1 MTRIALR
8 AIVAGAIAL
17 TMAASADAQTQ
28 PTDSRVFINLNGGY
42 QATSTDFTDTVG
54 FTLFLEEGDFT
65 AGYGVETAPVFDV
78 SGGVM
83 LWRNLAVAVGASRFT
98 QQDDAAVN
106 ARLPHPLLFNCDREA
121 SGTASSLRR
130 EEIAVHL
137 QAIWMSPISSRFEIA
152 VSGGPTVF
160 IVDQDLVTSVS
171 HTETP
176 YSSELPHSSDS
187 FPFDTVTFDA
197 ITAKRQSE
205 SSVGFNVGAD
215 LTYFLFQ
222 GTGGTKL
229 GVGTLVRFSR
239 ASIDFVSEDEGIVSV
254 DAGGFQVAGGV
265 RLRF

>member
-8 AIVAGAIAL
+8 AIVAGAVAL

-28 PTDSRVFINLNGGY
+28 PTNSRVFINTNGGY
-42 QATSTDFTDTVG
+42 QATSTDFTDTVS
-54 FTLFLEEGDFT
+54 FTLFVEEGDFT
-65 AGYGVETAPVFDV
+65 VGYGVETAPVFDV
-78 SGGVM
+78 GGGVV
-83 LWRNLAVAVGASRFT
+83 LWRNLAVAVGASRFA

-106 ARLPHPLLFNCDREA
+106 ARLPHPLFFNRDREA

-171 HTETP
+171 HIET
-176 YSSELPHSSDS
+176 

-197 ITAKRQSE
+197 ATAKRQSE

-222 GTGGTKL
+222 GTGGTKF

>member
-1 MTRIALR
+1 MTRIAMRGL
-8 AIVAGAIAL
+8 VACAVAL
-17 TMAASADAQTQ
+17 VITADANAQTQ

-42 QATSTDFTDTVG
+42 QATSTDFTDTVS
-54 FTLFLEEGDFT
+54 FTLFAEEGDFT
-65 AGYGVETAPVFDV
+65 AGYGVETAPLFDV
-78 SGGVM
+78 GGGVV

-98 QQDDAAVN
+98 QQGDVPVS
-106 ARLPHPLLFNCDREA
+106 ARLPHPLFFNRDRET

-137 QAIWMSPISSRFEIA
+137 QAVWMSPISSRFEIA

-171 HTETP
+171 HTET
-176 YSSELPHSSDS
+176 

-197 ITAKRQSE
+197 AIAKRQSE

-222 GTGGTKL
+222 GTGGTKF

>member
-54 FTLFLEEGDFT
+54 LRCSWRRVTLQRDMAWRPLR
-65 AGYGVETAPVFDV
+65 YSDV

-106 ARLPHPLLFNCDREA
+106 ARLPHPLFFNRDREA

-152 VSGGPTVF
+152 VSGGPIVF

-205 SSVGFNVGAD
+205 SSVGFNVGA
-215 LTYFLFQ
+215 
-222 GTGGTKL
+222 
-229 GVGTLVRFSR
+229 
-239 ASIDFVSEDEGIVSV
+239 A
-254 DAGGFQVAGGV
+254 
-265 RLRF
+265 

>member
-8 AIVAGAIAL
+8 AIVAGAVTL
-17 TMAASADAQTQ
+17 TMAAAADAQAQ
-28 PTDSRVFINLNGGY
+28 PTNSRVFINANGGY

-106 ARLPHPLLFNCDREA
+106 ARLPHPLFFNRDREA

-160 IVDQDLVTSVS
+160 MVDQNLVTSVS
-171 HTETP
+171 HTET
-176 YSSELPHSSDS
+176 

-197 ITAKRQSE
+197 ATTAR
-205 SSVGFNVGAD
+205 
-215 LTYFLFQ
+215 
-222 GTGGTKL
+222 
-229 GVGTLVRFSR
+229 
-239 ASIDFVSEDEGIVSV
+239 
-254 DAGGFQVAGGV
+254 
-265 RLRF
+265 

>member
-8 AIVAGAIAL
+8 AIVAGAVAL
-17 TMAASADAQTQ
+17 TMAAAADAQTQ
-28 PTDSRVFINLNGGY
+28 PTSLVFINLNGGY

-65 AGYGVETAPVFDV
+65 AGYDVETAPVFDV
-78 SGGVM
+78 GGGVV

-98 QQDDAAVN
+98 EQSDVPVS
-106 ARLPHPLLFNCDREA
+106 ARLPHPLFFNRGREA
-121 SGTASSLRR
+121 SGTASNLRR

-137 QAIWMSPISSRFEIA
+137 QAVWMSPISSRFEIA

-160 IVDQDLVTSVS
+160 MVDQDLVTSVS
-171 HTETP
+171 HTET
-176 YSSELPHSSDS
+176 

-197 ITAKRQSE
+197 ATTARQSE
-205 SSVGFNVGAD
+205 SRVGFNVWAD

-222 GTGGTKL
+222 GTGGTKF
-229 GVGTLVRFSR
+229 GVGALVRFSR